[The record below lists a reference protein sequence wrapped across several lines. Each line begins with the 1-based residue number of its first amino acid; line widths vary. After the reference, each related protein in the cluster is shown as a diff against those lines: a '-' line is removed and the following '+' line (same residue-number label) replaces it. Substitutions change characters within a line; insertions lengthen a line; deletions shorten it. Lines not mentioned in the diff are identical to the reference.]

1 MTVKKR
7 PIKKVPITKSGSTV
21 REVEM
26 EVSNNPEIQDGVSPR
41 SKTASKVPEGF
52 ATVGLS
58 LGCTLNMGDF
68 QSARI
73 DVFIQR
79 TVPDT
84 DEHIKDGIEEISE
97 MLHSELERQSAI
109 LMDE

>member
-1 MTVKKR
+1 MVIKKPRTKKIDVKK
-7 PIKKVPITKSGSTV
+7 SGETV
-21 REVEM
+21 REVEVP
-26 EVSNNPEIQDGVSPR
+26 VSDNPELQDGVQPR
-41 SKTASKVPEGF
+41 SKVGTVAPPGT

-79 TVPDT
+79 NVADNEET
-84 DEHIKDGIEEISE
+84 IKDTMEEISDL
-97 MLHSELERQSAI
+97 LHGELERQSAI
-109 LMDE
+109 LMDD